1 MGNVIIVT
9 GQSNGKG
16 TGNALVTLLP
26 NYTVI
31 NCAVGGSSILEWQKG
46 EANYNNC
53 LAEVLSALENGA
65 TLRGLFHAQGE
76 HETNTKKRADQ
87 WKTLT
92 RKFIKNFLAQISH
105 KDLPVAFAQLGP
117 VPDIN
122 RPYWEYLQR
131 QQVKLSVENPE
142 FKMVVTKDIRPYTP
156 VNGLHWSP
164 SHYSVIAKRVA
175 STLNL

>member
-1 MGNVIIVT
+1 MGDVVIVT

-16 TGNALVTLLP
+16 TGKALAKLLP
-26 NYTVI
+26 NYTII
-31 NCAVGGSSILEWQKG
+31 NCAVGGSSVLEWQKG
-46 EANYNNC
+46 ETNYNNC

-76 HETNTKKRADQ
+76 HETNTEEKASQ

-105 KDLPVAFAQLGP
+105 NNLPVAFAQLGP
-117 VPDIN
+117 VPYLE

-131 QQVKLSVENPE
+131 QQNKLSVENPE
-142 FKMVVTKDIRPYTP
+142 FKMVVTKDIKPYTP
-156 VNGLHWSP
+156 ANGLHWSQTN
-164 SHYSVIAKRVA
+164 YSIIAKRVIN
-175 STLNL
+175 TLSL

>member
-1 MGNVIIVT
+1 MTDAIIVT

-16 TGNALVTLLP
+16 TGKALAKLLP

-31 NCAVGGSSILEWQKG
+31 NCAVGGSSVLEWQKN

-53 LAEVLSALENGA
+53 LSEVLTALENGV

-76 HETNTKKRADQ
+76 HETNTEEKANR

-92 RKFIKNFLAQISH
+92 RRFIKNFLAQIAQGE
-105 KDLPVAFAQLGP
+105 LPVAYAQLGP
-117 VPDIN
+117 VPSID

-131 QQVKLSVENPE
+131 QQAKLTAENPE

-175 STLNL
+175 NTLNL